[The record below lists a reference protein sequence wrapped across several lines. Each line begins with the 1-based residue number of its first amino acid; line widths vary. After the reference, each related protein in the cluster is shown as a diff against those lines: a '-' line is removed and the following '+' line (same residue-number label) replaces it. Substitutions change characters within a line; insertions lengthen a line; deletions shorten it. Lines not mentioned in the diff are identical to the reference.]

1 MSLKLKVLNA
11 VPFETALRRP
21 TGYVSLYFI
30 NSFYGSY
37 RAGIY
42 FKNKK
47 PSQPLI
53 RWKGAHRWREV
64 PTWLMP
70 VFMPFN
76 TYQVTGRGERF
87 ARGILPAEKIK
98 LPEGL

>member
-1 MSLKLKVLNA
+1 MKLR
-11 VPFETALRRP
+11 VPFEMAMRRP
-21 TGYVSLYFI
+21 TGWISLYPL
-30 NSFYGSY
+30 SMFYGTY

-47 PSQPLI
+47 PSQPVI
-53 RWKGAHRWREV
+53 RWRGASRWREV
-64 PTWLMP
+64 PAWLMP

-87 ARGILPAEKIK
+87 ARGILPAEKIVPPK
-98 LPEGL
+98 R